1 MGTIKRRTFI
11 KRAALAAGSVI
22 AAPYILPSGRLFAT
36 TNAPMADHVV
46 FVLFAGG
53 VRQQESVLQR
63 YLADSQEIPI
73 EGNILY
79 NMLNGAAPELK
90 IAYGTTLPGGQEGGQ
105 PISKI
110 LSSSIQQQGTLF
122 PEVHYTRGGTGHYGG
137 LSAGVS
143 GHYGLT
149 QGLRQ
154 RPLHPTIFEYARRFG
169 GYKATDIWFV
179 GNGISGSIPLLNY
192 SAHPDYGSK
201 YGANFI
207 APGITF
213 GAEEYIK
220 GFKIYH
226 PDDELDPI
234 HKMQAFLNQSFLLQ
248 SGALPNLGNTEAE
261 REAIKDF
268 IRKTFDKLEKQQVSF
283 PPVTDNG
290 DNVSIGFATEVMK
303 YFKPKIT
310 VVNLSAVDVCHGNFT
325 SYLKALH
332 RADHG
337 VGHLWNVIQNQIP
350 EMSGKT
356 AMIVMPEHG
365 RNLDHNPITDEND
378 WFSYDHSDLNS
389 RRMFSQMIGP
399 GIPAGLVIGSE
410 SNPIGDATDIV
421 PTIADILGFKDDVLN
436 TGLLDPLAMSLFD
449 RI

>member
-1 MGTIKRRTFI
+1 MKRRSFI
-11 KRAALAAGSVI
+11 KNAALATGGVI
-22 AAPYILPSGRLFAT
+22 IAPYILPTGRLFAL
-36 TNAPMADHVV
+36 TNAPMAEHVV

-63 YLADSQEIPI
+63 YLADSQKIEI
-73 EGNILY
+73 EGNIMY
-79 NMLNGAAPELK
+79 NMLSGPPPELK
-90 IAYGTTLPGGQEGGQ
+90 IAYGTTLPGGQEGGL

-110 LSSSIQQQGTLF
+110 LSSSIQSQGVLF
-122 PEVHYTRGGTGHYGG
+122 PEVTNKGGTGHYGG
-137 LSAGVS
+137 LSTGVS

-169 GYKATDIWFV
+169 GYKATDVWFV

-192 SAHPDYGSK
+192 SAHPDYGAK

-207 APGITF
+207 APAITF
-213 GAEEYIK
+213 GAEKYIK

-248 SGALPNLGNTEAE
+248 SGKLPDLGNTEFE
-261 REAIKDF
+261 REDIKNF
-268 IRKTFDKLEKQQVSF
+268 VRKTFDRIEKGQVSF

-290 DNVSIGFATEVMK
+290 DNISIGFATEVMK

-365 RNLDHNPITDEND
+365 RNLNHNPITDEND
-378 WFSYDHSDLNS
+378 WFSYDHSDANT
-389 RRMFSQMIGP
+389 RRIFAQMIGP
-399 GIPAGLVIGSE
+399 GIPAGLVVGSE
-410 SNPIGDATDIV
+410 SNPVGDASDIA
-421 PTIADILGFKDDVLN
+421 PTIADILGFKNDVMN
-436 TGLLDPLAMSLFD
+436 AGLLDPGAMSLFD
-449 RI
+449 KI